1 MRKRWMIAL
10 ALSWTLGIML
20 AGTPSTAG
28 WLEDAVKGAVEGTG
42 QRAVDEAADSTYEG
56 AKGKAKESVEKG
68 KPRGQDEGE
77 AAPGTEPSPGP
88 EAPAARKPARKA
100 TTAIESAAA
109 DDTGGGKDLA
119 ASEQIYS
126 KYDFIPGDKMIF
138 FDDFSDTDVGEFPR
152 KWTLKGP
159 GAGGNNNA
167 VEVVRSQGRN
177 FLRSQPAATKEDSQ
191 LYSLQYV
198 RLNRKGDLPQK
209 FTVEFDAVLSYC
221 PPGERNSMTDYY
233 LLLMNEET
241 FHGLGGGAA
250 TGTILVTPESGSS
263 ANTKTAIR
271 KGDGKVHRIAV
282 SVNGTFVK
290 AYVDQDRVVNDP
302 DGISRPVQYVGVFM
316 GPEGNWIC
324 PNVMFT
330 DFRVAEGGKEIQSAL
345 DTDGKIVT
353 HGILFDTGSDRIRPE
368 SLPTLKGILALLE
381 KDPALKFSIEGHTD
395 NQGGKGV
402 NQPLSERR
410 AAAVKEWLGG
420 KGIAA
425 DRLRTKGY
433 GDSKPIDKNDS
444 PEGRAN
450 NRRVEFLKI
459 K

>member
-1 MRKRWMIAL
+1 MVAF
-10 ALSWTLGIML
+10 ALSWTLGTVL
-20 AGTPSTAG
+20 TGSPATAG
-28 WLEDAVKGAVEGTG
+28 WLDDAVKGAIEGTG

-56 AKGKAKESVEKG
+56 AKGKAKESVGKE
-68 KPRGQDEGE
+68 KPRNPDVE
-77 AAPGTEPSPGP
+77 AGASAPAPG
-88 EAPAARKPARKA
+88 EAPAARKPARKTGPA
-100 TTAIESAAA
+100 AESAPAEE
-109 DDTGGGKDLA
+109 TGSGPDLS

-126 KYDFIPGDKMIF
+126 KYDFIPGDKVIF

-159 GAGGNNNA
+159 GAGGANNA
-167 VEVVRSQGRN
+167 VEVVTSQGRN
-177 FLRSQPAATKEDSQ
+177 FLRSQPAAHRDDTQ
-191 LYSLQYV
+191 HPSLQYV

-209 FTVEFDAVLSYC
+209 FTVEFDAVLTLC
-221 PPGERNSMTDYY
+221 PPGDGTAPTQYA
-233 LLLMNEET
+233 LLLANEET
-241 FHGLGGGAA
+241 YLPGGSA
-250 TGTILVTPESGSS
+250 TVGSIVVSTESGSS
-263 ANTKTAIR
+263 ANTRTAIH
-271 KGDGKVHRIAV
+271 KADGKAHHVAV

-302 DGISRPVQYVGVFM
+302 DGVARPIQYIGMHM
-316 GPEGNWIC
+316 GPTGGWLC
-324 PNVMFT
+324 PNVMFSN
-330 DFRVAEGGKEIQSAL
+330 FRIAEGGKEIRSAL

-353 HGILFDTGSDRIRPE
+353 HGILFDTGSDRIKPE
-368 SLPTLKGILALLE
+368 SLPTLKGILTLLE

-410 AAAVKEWLGG
+410 AAAVKAWLAG
-420 KGIAA
+420 KGIAG

-433 GDSKPIDKNDS
+433 GESKPIDKNDT

>member
-1 MRKRWMIAL
+1 MVAL
-10 ALSWTLGIML
+10 ALSWTLGFVL
-20 AGTPSTAG
+20 AGTPSVAG

-42 QRAVDEAADSTYEG
+42 RRAVDDAADSTYQG
-56 AKGKAKESVEKG
+56 AKGKAKESVRKEKPG
-68 KPRGQDEGE
+68 NQDSGEGAQATETGQ
-77 AAPGTEPSPGP
+77 GP
-88 EAPAARKPARKA
+88 EARKPARK
-100 TTAIESAAA
+100 TAAAESAAA
-109 DDTGGGKDLA
+109 DETGGGQDLA

-126 KYDFIPGDKMIF
+126 KYDFIPGDKVIF

-159 GAGGNNNA
+159 GAGSSNNA
-167 VEVVRSQGRN
+167 VEVVKHQGRN
-177 FLRSQPAATKEDSQ
+177 FLRSQPAATKEDTQ
-191 LYSLQYV
+191 HYSLQYV
-198 RLNRKGDLPQK
+198 RLNRKGDLPEK

-221 PPGERNSMTDYY
+221 PPGEKNSMTDYY
-233 LLLMNEET
+233 LHLMNDET
-241 FHGLGGGAA
+241 FRGLGGGAA
-250 TGTILVTPESGSS
+250 TGTVLVTPETGSS

-290 AYVDQDRVVNDP
+290 AYVDQDRVANDP
-302 DGISRPVQYVGVFM
+302 DGISRPVQYIGVYM

-330 DFRVAEGGKEIQSAL
+330 NFRVAEGGKDIQSAL

-368 SLPTLKGILALLE
+368 SLPTLKGILALME

-395 NQGGKGV
+395 NQGGAKV
-402 NQPLSERR
+402 NSQLSERR
-410 AAAVKEWLGG
+410 AAAVKDWLAG
-420 KGIAA
+420 KGITA